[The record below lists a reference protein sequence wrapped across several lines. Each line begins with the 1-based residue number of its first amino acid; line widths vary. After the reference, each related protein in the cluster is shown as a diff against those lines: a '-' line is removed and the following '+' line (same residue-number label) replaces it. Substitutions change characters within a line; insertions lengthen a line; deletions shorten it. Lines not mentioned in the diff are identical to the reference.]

1 MADEITEKDQIQL
14 RQCRDNG
21 IGTVVSE
28 ELLNL
33 YSVYREEHFI
43 IPTSAGDCTI
53 YMYWPRQTGQKL
65 PLYVNAHGGGFVKGL
80 RQQDIVFSRNVCS
93 TLGCIV
99 MDIDYTPAP
108 ELKFPGQIHQC
119 YEAILYGLSRH
130 TEWGIDPER
139 IAMGGHSAGG
149 SLTAAVSILAGQNND
164 FSLCL
169 QILDYAGLNL
179 YEPVQLKRN
188 GYANPRLDP
197 GKCEFYNR
205 MYLTCPED
213 KLDPLASPLLAPD
226 SYIRL
231 SPKTL
236 IIACGSDFF
245 CDEDLAYGKR
255 LAENGV
261 TVTTKVFLDSSHGF
275 LVQRRDEFRPAEK
288 LFFGALK
295 NAFGGDQL

>member
-1 MADEITEKDQIQL
+1 MADQITEKDKILLQ
-14 RQCRDNG
+14 QCRDTG
-21 IGTVVSE
+21 IGKFVSE
-28 ELLNL
+28 ELLNM
-33 YSVYREEHFI
+33 YSVYREEQFV
-43 IPTSAGDCTI
+43 IPTSYGDCTL
-53 YMYWPRQTGQKL
+53 YMYWPSHTGQKL

-93 TLGCIV
+93 NLGCIV

-119 YEAILYGLSRH
+119 YESICHVLTRH
-130 TEWGIDPER
+130 MEWGIDPER

-149 SLTAAVSILAGQNND
+149 SLTAAVSMLAGQNRE

-179 YEPVQLKRN
+179 YEPAQLKRN
-188 GYANPRLDP
+188 GYANPRLNP
-197 GKCEFYNR
+197 KKSEFYNR
-205 MYLTCPED
+205 MYLTCAED

-226 SYIRL
+226 SMIRL
-231 SPKTL
+231 SPETL
-236 IIACGSDFF
+236 IIACYNDFF

-261 TVTTKVFLDSSHGF
+261 TVTAKTFLDSSHGF
-275 LVQRRDEFRPAEK
+275 LVQRKDEFKLAEK
-288 LFFGALK
+288 LFFRSLK
-295 NAFGGDQL
+295 NAFELPL